1 MQICA
6 NYNQTGGINIHDGCD
21 FNDVI
26 YSAFLFYKNFGKIKK
41 MYNVSSWQEYK
52 S

>member
-41 MYNVSSWQEYK
+41 MYNVSS
-52 S
+52 